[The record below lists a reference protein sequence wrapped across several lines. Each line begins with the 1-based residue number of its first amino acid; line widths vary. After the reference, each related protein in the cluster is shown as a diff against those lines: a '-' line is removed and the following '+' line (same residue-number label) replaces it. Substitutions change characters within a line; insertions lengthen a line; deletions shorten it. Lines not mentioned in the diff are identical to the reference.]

1 MAPEPSVK
9 ILIVDNHPLWVSAL
23 RNLLATQ
30 SGFHVVADTDDA
42 RSALGYACLPV
53 LDLVIMDISL
63 FHNDDT
69 AGIDLT
75 TQFHQ
80 KHPKIKVLMCSA
92 HDRAEY
98 VQRSK
103 EAGARGYVIKSETVN
118 EILRVIYEVIGGNES
133 WPLVYPPS
141 HDIKRPTPTEL
152 QVLKYLVR
160 GMTTAQIAA
169 QLAMVEAN
177 VSAHRHNIKTK
188 HGLATQPQ
196 LVIFAQ
202 KCMDLYGIPADLD
215 LTAELEQLVESF
227 LRDTGIRI
235 KFKGDTEGFSNT
247 ANTTL
252 YKVALEAL
260 SNIRRHAAAART
272 VSMQL
277 KASFSWITITICDDG
292 VGFNADRIDGESK
305 SGLYNLNKILRG
317 ELVLTSSP
325 DGGTSV
331 TAKVRRTIPL

>member
-23 RNLLATQ
+23 RDLLATQ
-30 SGFHVVADTDDA
+30 SEFQVVADTDDA
-42 RSALGYACLPV
+42 KSALGHACLPV

-63 FHNDDT
+63 FHDDDA

-75 TQFHQ
+75 MQFHQ

-92 HDRAEY
+92 HEGAEY

-103 EAGARGYVIKSETVN
+103 EAGARGYVIKSEPVKK
-118 EILRVIYEVIGGNES
+118 ILRAIYDVIEGKES
-133 WPLVYPPS
+133 WPPPPPF
-141 HDIKRPTPTEL
+141 DIKRPTPTEL
-152 QVLKYLVR
+152 QVLKYLAR

-188 HGLATQPQ
+188 HGLVTQPQ

-215 LTAELEQLVESF
+215 LPAELGQLVENF
-227 LRDTGIRI
+227 LKDTGIRI
-235 KFKGDTEGFSNT
+235 EFEGETEGFSNI

-260 SNIRRHAAAART
+260 SNIKRHAAART

-292 VGFNADRIDGESK
+292 IGFNVDRINGESK
-305 SGLYNLNKILRG
+305 SGLSNLNKIVGARG

-331 TAKVRRTIPL
+331 TANVRRTIPL